1 MKISHRIIYLI
12 LSSCLSVLLV
22 GGFSLYKMSYMND
35 KVHETSEFTLK
46 SIQLL
51 EDAEA
56 AYLRARSPVLS
67 LLLEQ
72 DPTKRTAHYEQ
83 FQQRVGELRA
93 ALKQYEQYVAGDP
106 KDQKMLQE
114 STQATEA
121 FVAMAER
128 VMSEARAGHEDKA
141 KQTLDS
147 ELRPLVDRVSDTL
160 STHARYNYAEAKA
173 DADDVSN
180 SFESSKHILMVAC
193 ALAALVSVALGV
205 MTLRSIAPPLA
216 SMRDS
221 FKHIGQHLDLTLRA
235 PVHGKD
241 EIAQTAAAFNTLLS
255 AMQASLKEL
264 TDHAQTVATSANKM
278 SSSAQEV
285 SVAASR
291 QSESSS
297 SIAATMEQMTVSISH
312 VADRAGE
319 TDALSSE
326 SGAMAQA
333 GGQVIHA
340 AVEGINAISSTVTEA
355 SQHISILAENSA
367 QVSAVV
373 GLIQDMADQT
383 NLLALNA
390 AIEAARAGEQGRGFA
405 VVADE
410 VRKLAERTT
419 KATQEIREVIA
430 GMQNSA
436 HATVNNMEHVV
447 AQVETGVSLAQQA
460 SQSIQNIGQS
470 AERTVLMVGD
480 ISKAIREQGV
490 ASTNIARQVESIAQ
504 MSEENCAIAQ
514 SIAHAAQEMAQV
526 SHTMQDTVRKFKV

>member
-1 MKISHRIIYLI
+1 
-12 LSSCLSVLLV
+12 
-22 GGFSLYKMSYMND
+22 
-35 KVHETSEFTLK
+35 
-46 SIQLL
+46 
-51 EDAEA
+51 
-56 AYLRARSPVLS
+56 
-67 LLLEQ
+67 
-72 DPTKRTAHYEQ
+72 
-83 FQQRVGELRA
+83 
-93 ALKQYEQYVAGDP
+93 
-106 KDQKMLQE
+106 
-114 STQATEA
+114 
-121 FVAMAER
+121 
-128 VMSEARAGHEDKA
+128 
-141 KQTLDS
+141 
-147 ELRPLVDRVSDTL
+147 
-160 STHARYNYAEAKA
+160 
-173 DADDVSN
+173 
-180 SFESSKHILMVAC
+180 
-193 ALAALVSVALGV
+193 
-205 MTLRSIAPPLA
+205 
-216 SMRDS
+216 
-221 FKHIGQHLDLTLRA
+221 
-235 PVHGKD
+235 
-241 EIAQTAAAFNTLLS
+241 
-255 AMQASLKEL
+255 
-264 TDHAQTVATSANKM
+264 M

-373 GLIQDMADQT
+373 GLIQDVADQT

-447 AQVETGVSLAQQA
+447 SQVETGVSLAQQA